1 MHRQA
6 SRCTRENVDSDFE
19 RFRVDPAVRDRAA
32 HVCIELGHELSDILR
47 AVVAR
52 IADDGVIPFALP
64 PKSAEARSFMSQD
77 PRLWSGLQAQVE
89 AQLALDLL
97 GRFIADCSI
106 ALEAQTDAA
115 ADSARTEQLT
125 QQRDHARRLRQQ
137 LDVTDRS
144 AVQAVLR
151 SYAGSAGGHRR

>member
-1 MHRQA
+1 M
-6 SRCTRENVDSDFE
+6 REIVDSDFE
-19 RFRVDPAVRDRAA
+19 RFRVDPAIRDRAA
-32 HVCIELGHELSDILR
+32 RVCIELGHELSDILR
-47 AVVAR
+47 AFVAR
-52 IADDGVIPFALP
+52 IADDGEIPFAMP
-64 PKSAEARSFMSQD
+64 PTSADARSFMSQD

-106 ALEAQTDAA
+106 ALEEQIDAA
-115 ADSARTEQLT
+115 ADPTRAQQLM

-137 LDVTDRS
+137 LDVTDSS

-151 SYAGSAGGHRR
+151 SYAGLASEHRQ